1 MVFGL
6 GKKKEEAAP
15 AAQMSPEAMAMLT
28 QMAQQGGGQQAAP
41 MAPSMP
47 PAGAAQDQQPAASG
61 QIPGQIPGQVPGQIP
76 GQMAPPTGIAAFD
89 QSAGIAGAGSANSN
103 LTKKEQRRL
112 ARDQKKAAA
121 QAAKE
126 EKARARRA
134 RKGAKSRFSRARY
147 LREANGN
154 AAAGVALSSVLV
166 ILTLFGPILLNALF
180 LLPQTSENREIASR
194 VQSYND
200 IITQAAPLLQVA
212 VKNKADREAEI
223 QSRINNFKNGETVTT
238 ELRQFIS
245 DLEARGASFTSEASR
260 TVTNSDVGVV
270 GLAGKT
276 LTMEMEADFLG
287 YLLVRNKLARAQPS
301 IVVTTEEI
309 VASPGDPIVAIKLLL
324 TVPAQQ

>member
-6 GKKKEEAAP
+6 GKKKEEGAP

-47 PAGAAQDQQPAASG
+47 PAGAAQDQQPAAS
-61 QIPGQIPGQVPGQIP
+61 GQIP

>member
-1 MVFGL
+1 MAFGL

-47 PAGAAQDQQPAASG
+47 PAGAAPDQQAQPAGQLPGQLPGQAPSPAGAPMFDPAAG
-61 QIPGQIPGQVPGQIP
+61 L
-76 GQMAPPTGIAAFD
+76 
-89 QSAGIAGAGSANSN
+89 AGAGTANSN

-112 ARDQKKAAA
+112 AREQKKASAN
-121 QAAKE
+121 AAKE
-126 EKARARRA
+126 EKARQRRA
-134 RKGAKSRFSRARY
+134 KKGAKSRFSRARY

-154 AAAGVALSSVLV
+154 AAAGVALSCVLV
-166 ILTLFGPILLNALF
+166 LLTLFGPILLNAFF

-200 IITQAAPLLQVA
+200 IISQATPLLQVA

-223 QSRINNFKNGETVTT
+223 QSRINNFNGGETVTA

-245 DLEARGASFTSEASR
+245 DLEARGAVFSSEVSR

-276 LTMEMEADFLG
+276 LTMDMEADFLS
-287 YLLVRNKLARAQPS
+287 YLLVRNKFARAQPS

-309 VASPGDPIVAIKLLL
+309 VATLGDPIVAIKLVL

>member
-6 GKKKEEAAP
+6 GKKKEDTAP

-47 PAGAAQDQQPAASG
+47 PAGAAQDQQPPASG
-61 QIPGQIPGQVPGQIP
+61 QLPGQIPGQIP
-76 GQMAPPTGIAAFD
+76 GQMAPPTGAAMFD

-121 QAAKE
+121 QTAKE
-126 EKARARRA
+126 EKARLRRA
-134 RKGAKSRFSRARY
+134 KKGAKSRFSRARY

-154 AAAGVALSSVLV
+154 AAAGVALSCLLVVLN
-166 ILTLFGPILLNALF
+166 LFGPVLLNALF

-238 ELRQFIS
+238 ELRQFIA
-245 DLEARGASFTSEASR
+245 DLEARGATFSSEASR
-260 TVTNSDVGVV
+260 AVTNSDVGVV

-287 YLLVRNKLARAQPS
+287 YLLIRNKLARAQPS

>member
-6 GKKKEEAAP
+6 GKKKEDTAP

-47 PAGAAQDQQPAASG
+47 AAGAAQDQQPPASG
-61 QIPGQIPGQVPGQIP
+61 QLPGQIPGQIP
-76 GQMAPPTGIAAFD
+76 GQMAPPTGTAVFD
-89 QSAGIAGAGSANSN
+89 HAAGIAGAGSANSN

-126 EKARARRA
+126 EKARLRRA
-134 RKGAKSRFSRARY
+134 KKGAKSRFSRARY

-154 AAAGVALSSVLV
+154 AAAGVALSCLLV
-166 ILTLFGPILLNALF
+166 VLTLFGPVLLNALF

-223 QSRINNFKNGETVTT
+223 QSRINNFKNGETVTK
-238 ELRQFIS
+238 ELRQFIA
-245 DLEARGASFTSEASR
+245 DLEARGATFSSEASR

-287 YLLVRNKLARAQPS
+287 YLLIRNKLARAQPS

>member
-6 GKKKEEAAP
+6 GKKKEDTAP

-28 QMAQQGGGQQAAP
+28 QMAQQGGGKQAAP

-47 PAGAAQDQQPAASG
+47 PAGAAQDQQPPASG
-61 QIPGQIPGQVPGQIP
+61 QLPGQIPGQIP
-76 GQMAPPTGIAAFD
+76 GQMAPPTGTAVFD
-89 QSAGIAGAGSANSN
+89 HAAGIAGAGSANSN

-126 EKARARRA
+126 EKARLRRA
-134 RKGAKSRFSRARY
+134 KKGAKSRFSRARY

-154 AAAGVALSSVLV
+154 AAAGVALSCLLV
-166 ILTLFGPILLNALF
+166 VLTLFGPVLLNALF

-238 ELRQFIS
+238 ELRQFIA
-245 DLEARGASFTSEASR
+245 DLEARGATFSSEASR

-287 YLLVRNKLARAQPS
+287 YLLIRNKLARAQPS

>member
-1 MVFGL
+1 MAFGL

-47 PAGAAQDQQPAASG
+47 PAGAAPDQQAQPAS
-61 QIPGQIPGQVPGQIP
+61 QTPGQTP
-76 GQMAPPTGIAAFD
+76 GQMPGQMPGVAPA
-89 QSAGIAGAGSANSN
+89 SAGLAGADTANSN

-112 ARDQKKAAA
+112 AREQKKASAN
-121 QAAKE
+121 AAKE
-126 EKARARRA
+126 EKARQRRTK
-134 RKGAKSRFSRARY
+134 KGAKSRFSRARY

-154 AAAGVALSSVLV
+154 AAAGVALSCVLV
-166 ILTLFGPILLNALF
+166 LLTLFGPILLNAFF

-200 IITQAAPLLQVA
+200 IISQAAPLLQVA

-223 QSRINNFKNGETVTT
+223 QSRINNFNGGETVTA

-245 DLEARGASFTSEASR
+245 DLEARGAVFSSEVSR
-260 TVTNSDVGVV
+260 TVTNSDVGVA

-276 LTMEMEADFLG
+276 LTMDMEADFLS
-287 YLLVRNKLARAQPS
+287 YLLVRNKFARAQPS

-309 VASPGDPIVAIKLLL
+309 VATLGDPIVAIKLVL

>member
-6 GKKKEEAAP
+6 GKKKEDAA
-15 AAQMSPEAMAMLT
+15 AGAQMSPEAMAMLT
-28 QMAQQGGGQQAAP
+28 QMAQQDGSQQAAP

-47 PAGAAQDQQPAASG
+47 PAGQPAQSPGQSSG
-61 QIPGQIPGQVPGQIP
+61 QSPGQSP
-76 GQMAPPTGIAAFD
+76 GQMPAPAGAPMFD
-89 QSAGIAGAGSANSN
+89 QSSELGSVESANSN

-112 ARDQKKAAA
+112 ARDQKKAAT

-126 EKARARRA
+126 EKARQRRA
-134 RKGAKSRFSRARY
+134 KKGQKSRFSRARY
-147 LREANGN
+147 QREANGN
-154 AAAGVALSSVLV
+154 AAAGVALSCFLVLM
-166 ILTLFGPILLNALF
+166 TLFGPILLNALF
-180 LLPQTSENREIASR
+180 MIPQTSENREIATR

-200 IITQAAPLLQVA
+200 IITRAAPLLQVA
-212 VKNKADREAEI
+212 VNNKSEREADIEARVA
-223 QSRINNFKNGETVTT
+223 SFKDGETVTR
-238 ELRQFIS
+238 ELRQFVS

-260 TVTNSDVGVV
+260 AVTNTNVGVA

-276 LTMEMEADFLG
+276 LTMEMQTDFLS

-309 VASPGDPIVAIKLLL
+309 QAEAGSPIVTVKLSV

>member
-1 MVFGL
+1 M
-6 GKKKEEAAP
+6 
-15 AAQMSPEAMAMLT
+15 
-28 QMAQQGGGQQAAP
+28 
-41 MAPSMP
+41 
-47 PAGAAQDQQPAASG
+47 
-61 QIPGQIPGQVPGQIP
+61 
-76 GQMAPPTGIAAFD
+76 FD

-126 EKARARRA
+126 EKARLRRA
-134 RKGAKSRFSRARY
+134 KKGAKSRFSRARY

-154 AAAGVALSSVLV
+154 AAAGVALSCLLV
-166 ILTLFGPILLNALF
+166 VLTLFGPVLLNALF

-238 ELRQFIS
+238 ELRQFIA
-245 DLEARGASFTSEASR
+245 DLEARGATFSSEASR

-287 YLLVRNKLARAQPS
+287 YPDPQQAGQGAAQHCCDR
-301 IVVTTEEI
+301 EI
-309 VASPGDPIVAIKLLL
+309 VASPGDPIVAISSC
-324 TVPAQQ
+324 

>member
-6 GKKKEEAAP
+6 GKKKEDTAP

-47 PAGAAQDQQPAASG
+47 PAGAAQDQQPPASR
-61 QIPGQIPGQVPGQIP
+61 QLPGQIPGQMP
-76 GQMAPPTGIAAFD
+76 GQMAPPTGAAMFD

-126 EKARARRA
+126 EKARLRRA
-134 RKGAKSRFSRARY
+134 KKGAKSRFSRARY

-154 AAAGVALSSVLV
+154 AAAGVALSCLLV
-166 ILTLFGPILLNALF
+166 VLTLFGPVLLNALF

-238 ELRQFIS
+238 ELRQFIA
-245 DLEARGASFTSEASR
+245 DLEARGATFSSEASR

-287 YLLVRNKLARAQPS
+287 YLLIRNKLARAQPS

>member
-1 MVFGL
+1 MAFGL

-47 PAGAAQDQQPAASG
+47 PAGAAPDQQAQPAS
-61 QIPGQIPGQVPGQIP
+61 QTPGQLPGQLPGV
-76 GQMAPPTGIAAFD
+76 APAT
-89 QSAGIAGAGSANSN
+89 AGLAGADTANSN

-112 ARDQKKAAA
+112 AREQKKASAN
-121 QAAKE
+121 AAKE
-126 EKARARRA
+126 EKARQRRA
-134 RKGAKSRFSRARY
+134 KKGAKSRFSRARY

-154 AAAGVALSSVLV
+154 AAAGVALSCVLV
-166 ILTLFGPILLNALF
+166 LLTLFGPILLNAFF

-200 IITQAAPLLQVA
+200 IISQAAPLLQVA

-223 QSRINNFKNGETVTT
+223 QSRINNFNGGEAVTA

-245 DLEARGASFTSEASR
+245 DLEARGAVFSSEVSR
-260 TVTNSDVGVV
+260 TVTNSDVGVA

-276 LTMEMEADFLG
+276 LTMDMEADFLS
-287 YLLVRNKLARAQPS
+287 YLLVRNKFARAQPS

-309 VASPGDPIVAIKLLL
+309 VATLGDPIVAIKLVL

>member
-6 GKKKEEAAP
+6 GKKKEDAA
-15 AAQMSPEAMAMLT
+15 AGAQMSPEAMAMLT
-28 QMAQQGGGQQAAP
+28 QMAQQDGSQQAAP

-47 PAGAAQDQQPAASG
+47 PAGQPAQSPGQSSG
-61 QIPGQIPGQVPGQIP
+61 QSPGQIP
-76 GQMAPPTGIAAFD
+76 GQMPAPAGAPMFD
-89 QSAGIAGAGSANSN
+89 QSSELGSVESANSN

-112 ARDQKKAAA
+112 ARDQKKAAT

-126 EKARARRA
+126 EKARQRRA
-134 RKGAKSRFSRARY
+134 KKGQKSRFSRARY
-147 LREANGN
+147 QREANGN
-154 AAAGVALSSVLV
+154 AAAGVALSCFLVLM
-166 ILTLFGPILLNALF
+166 TLFGPILLNALF
-180 LLPQTSENREIASR
+180 LIPQTSENREIATR

-200 IITQAAPLLQVA
+200 IITRAAPLLQVA
-212 VKNKADREAEI
+212 VNNKSEREADI
-223 QSRINNFKNGETVTT
+223 QSRIASFKGGETVTR
-238 ELRQFIS
+238 ELRQFVS

-260 TVTNSDVGVV
+260 AVTNSDVGVA

-276 LTMEMEADFLG
+276 LTMEMQTDFLS

-309 VASPGDPIVAIKLLL
+309 QAEAGSPIVTVKLSV

>member
-1 MVFGL
+1 MAFGL
-6 GKKKEEAAP
+6 GKKKEEAAQGT
-15 AAQMSPEAMAMLT
+15 QMSPEAMAMLT
-28 QMAQQGGGQQAAP
+28 QMAQQDGSQQSAP

-47 PAGAAQDQQPAASG
+47 PADQPAQAAS
-61 QIPGQIPGQVPGQIP
+61 QIPGQIPGQIP
-76 GQMAPPTGIAAFD
+76 APASAPMFD
-89 QSAGIAGAGSANSN
+89 QSSDLGGVGSANSN
-103 LTKKEQRRL
+103 LTKKEQRVL

-126 EKARARRA
+126 EKVRQRRA
-134 RKGAKSRFSRARY
+134 KKGAKSRFSRAKY

-154 AAAGVALSSVLV
+154 AAAGVALSCLLVL
-166 ILTLFGPILLNALF
+166 LTMFGPVLLNALF
-180 LLPQTSENREIASR
+180 LLPQTNENREIASR

-200 IITQAAPLLQVA
+200 IIAQAAPLLQVA
-212 VKNKADREAEI
+212 VKNKSDREAEI
-223 QSRINNFKNGETVTT
+223 QSRIGNFKNGETVTA

-245 DLEARGASFTSEASR
+245 DLEARGANFTSEASR

-276 LTMEMEADFLG
+276 LTMEMQADFLS

-301 IVVTTEEI
+301 IVVTNEEI
-309 VASPGDPIVAIKLLL
+309 EADIGNPIVTIRLTV

>member
-1 MVFGL
+1 MAFGL
-6 GKKKEEAAP
+6 GKKKEAAAP

-28 QMAQQGGGQQAAP
+28 EMAQGQGQQAAP
-41 MAPSMP
+41 MAPAMP
-47 PAGAAQDQQPAASG
+47 PAGATPEAQAQM
-61 QIPGQIPGQVPGQIP
+61 PGQIP
-76 GQMAPPTGIAAFD
+76 GQMPGQMPA
-89 QSAGIAGAGSANSN
+89 SAGAPMLDQTNSVAGAGSANSN

-112 ARDQKKAAA
+112 AREQKKASA

-126 EKARARRA
+126 EKARQRRA
-134 RKGAKSRFSRARY
+134 KKGAKSRFSRARY

-154 AAAGVALSSVLV
+154 AATGVALSSLLVL
-166 ILTLFGPILLNALF
+166 LTLFGPILLNALF

-200 IITQAAPLLQVA
+200 IISQAAPLLQVA

-223 QSRINNFKNGETVTT
+223 QSRINNFKNAETVTA
-238 ELRQFIS
+238 ELRQFIA
-245 DLEARGASFTSEASR
+245 DLEGRGASFSSEASR
-260 TVTNSDVGVV
+260 TVTNSDVGVA

-276 LTMEMEADFLG
+276 LTMDMEADFLS

-301 IVVTTEEI
+301 IDVTTEEI
-309 VASPGDPIVAIKLLL
+309 VATLGDPIVAIKLVL